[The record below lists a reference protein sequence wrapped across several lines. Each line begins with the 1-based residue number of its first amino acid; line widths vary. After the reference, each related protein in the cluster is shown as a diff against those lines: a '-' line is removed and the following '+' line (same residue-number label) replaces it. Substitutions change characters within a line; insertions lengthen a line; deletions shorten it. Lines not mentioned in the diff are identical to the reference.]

1 LLWPLVELTFTTR
14 QAAHVI
20 ILSSLMRYLW
30 PKHKN
35 EIINKTVGFTDSL
48 ILFASGL
55 TWVWNSLDIS
65 RIVQSNVETSESV
78 LKYTEHL
85 ETSRIIQIH
94 PEQSDK

>member
-1 LLWPLVELTFTTR
+1 
-14 QAAHVI
+14 
-20 ILSSLMRYLW
+20 MRYLW
-30 PKHKN
+30 LKHKN
-35 EIINKTVGFTDSL
+35 ENINKTVGFTDSL

-55 TWVWNSLDIS
+55 TRKVWNSLDIS
-65 RIVQSNVETSESV
+65 RIVQSNVETPESV